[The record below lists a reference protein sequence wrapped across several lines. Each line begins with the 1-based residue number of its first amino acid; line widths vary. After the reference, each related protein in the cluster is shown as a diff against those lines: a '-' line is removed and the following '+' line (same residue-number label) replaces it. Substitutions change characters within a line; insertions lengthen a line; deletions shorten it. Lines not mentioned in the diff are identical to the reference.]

1 MFLKPNQF
9 GNFVIF
15 LILIKKFFFSMS
27 SLSFNQKKTYVDRVF
42 IEKLTQCHYRRQKKI
57 ITLGV
62 SVITVNVIKN

>member
-15 LILIKKFFFSMS
+15 LILIKKIFF
-27 SLSFNQKKTYVDRVF
+27 LCLLLVLTKKKTYVDRVF